1 VTWEPSSSA
10 CQPVSGAEQIVG
22 ADEDIASLG
31 SVLTLAVRQDDGNG
45 KLAALPDACRR
56 SRSVSN
62 IRPKVPPIAVLP
74 HRVRRD
80 NRVR

>member
-1 VTWEPSSSA
+1 MTWEPSISA
-10 CQPVSGAEQIVG
+10 RQPVSGAEQSVG
-22 ADEDIASLG
+22 ADEDIASLS
-31 SVLTLAVRQDDGNG
+31 SVLTLAVQQDNGHG

-62 IRPKVPPIAVLP
+62 IRPKVPPIAVVP

-80 NRVR
+80 NRMR